1 MFDLL
6 PWRCKEEEPS
16 SLSTP
21 WLLRREFD
29 DMIERFFGD
38 DSMISRGSF
47 GRIITPAVNIAE
59 NENEI
64 TVTAEI
70 PGMEKDD
77 LDVSL
82 TGDTLT
88 IKGEKKVEHEERSD
102 NFHRFER
109 SYGSFSRS
117 LSLPCEVQHDKVD
130 ASYKNGVLTLKL
142 PKAEDCRSKSVKIPL
157 Q

>member
-6 PWRCKEEEPS
+6 PWRRKEEEPS
-16 SLSTP
+16 SLPTP
-21 WLLRREFD
+21 WLFRREFD
-29 DMIERFFGD
+29 DMIERFFSD

-47 GRIITPAVNIAE
+47 GRLFTPAVNIAE
-59 NENEI
+59 NGNEI

-70 PGMEKDD
+70 PGMEKND

-88 IKGEKKVEHEERSD
+88 IKGEKKVEHEEKSD

-130 ASYKNGVLTLKL
+130 ASYKNRVLTLKL
-142 PKAEDCRSKSVKIPL
+142 PKAEHCRSKSVKIPL

>member
-6 PWRCKEEEPS
+6 PWRRKEEEPAS
-16 SLSTP
+16 VPGP
-21 WLLRREFD
+21 WLFRREFD
-29 DMIERFFGD
+29 DLIESFFGD
-38 DSMISRGSF
+38 EPMLSRGRF
-47 GRIITPAVNIAE
+47 GRIFTPAVNIAE

-70 PGMEKDD
+70 PGMDKSD

-88 IKGEKKVEHEERSD
+88 IKGEKKVEHEDKSGD
-102 NFHRFER
+102 FHRVER
-109 SYGSFSRS
+109 SYGAFSRS
-117 LSLPCEVQHDKVD
+117 FSLPCEVQQNKID
-130 ASYKNGVLTLKL
+130 ANYKDGVLTLKL
-142 PKAEDCRSKSVKIPL
+142 PKTENCKTKSVKIPL

>member
-6 PWRCKEEEPS
+6 PWRREEEETS
-16 SLSTP
+16 SLPTP
-21 WLLRREFD
+21 WLFRREFD

-38 DSMISRGSF
+38 DSMITRGSL
-47 GRIITPAVNIAE
+47 GRIFTPAVNIAE

-70 PGMEKDD
+70 PGMEKND

-82 TGDTLT
+82 TGDMLT
-88 IKGEKKVEHEERSD
+88 IKGEKKVEHEEKSD

-117 LSLPCEVQHDKVD
+117 LSLPCDVQHDKVD
-130 ASYKNGVLTLKL
+130 ARYKNGVLTLKL
-142 PKAEDCRSKSVKIPL
+142 PKAEQCKSKSVKIPL